1 MEKSIDYSP
10 EEHRLSKLHDIR
22 SSFDSTDCSV
32 SFPSLQPPPVR
43 DYGRCLTRG
52 YKMLIRKGVNRY
64 RLFRF
69 LVSKLVYDVEGI
81 HLDEYLCL
89 MEMFYQ
95 FDESKDPNFIE
106 NLNNLRNEGFRVF
119 IRVLSR
125 NKIFPYQPWEET
137 RSKWLVLCQSV
148 IYDERSYFR
157 IKGQNRN
164 KDFRLVFK
172 DTILPRRTPPK
183 AYIGI
188 GYKDK
193 GSRREPAED
202 GSPKWQEVATF
213 NANLEESLGQIQRTS
228 LDFESGEET

>member
-1 MEKSIDYSP
+1 MEKSIQPLPD
-10 EEHRLSKLHDIR
+10 EHRLSKLQTIR
-22 SSFDSTDCSV
+22 NPSTSTDCSV

-52 YKMLIRKGVNRY
+52 YRMLLRKGVNRY

-69 LVSKLVYDVEGI
+69 LVSKVIYDDEGM
-81 HLDEYLCL
+81 HLDEYLCC
-89 MEMFYQ
+89 MELFYQ
-95 FDESKDPNFIE
+95 FDESKDPNFVE
-106 NLNNLRNEGFRVF
+106 NLSNLRNEGFQEMMKK
-119 IRVLSR
+119 LSK
-125 NKIFPYQPWEET
+125 NTVFPYQPWEET
-137 RSKWLVLCQSV
+137 RSLWLRLCQSV
-148 IYDERSYFR
+148 IYDSRSYFR

-172 DTILPRRTPPK
+172 DSVLPRRTPPK

-193 GSRREPAED
+193 GSRREPAVD

-228 LDFESGEET
+228 LDKESGEET